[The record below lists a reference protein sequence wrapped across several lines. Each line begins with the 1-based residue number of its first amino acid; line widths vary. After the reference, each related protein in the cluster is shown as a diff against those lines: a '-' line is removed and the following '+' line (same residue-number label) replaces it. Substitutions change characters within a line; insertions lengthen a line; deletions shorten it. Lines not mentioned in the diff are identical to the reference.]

1 MNLQTLIDR
10 RRENGHAEQRISEM
24 MRAEERQRVYAA
36 IEAAE
41 SARARRAMLADRE
54 PAE

>member
-1 MNLQTLIDR
+1 MDR
-10 RRENGHAEQRISEM
+10 RRENEHAEQRISEM

-41 SARARRAMLADRE
+41 RARSARAEARLRE
-54 PAE
+54 LERGR